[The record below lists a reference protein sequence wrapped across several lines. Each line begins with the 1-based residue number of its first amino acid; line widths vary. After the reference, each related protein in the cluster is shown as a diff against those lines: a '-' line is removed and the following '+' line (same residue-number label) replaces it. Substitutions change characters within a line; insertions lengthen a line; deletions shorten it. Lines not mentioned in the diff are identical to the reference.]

1 MEIATSPD
9 PIGPAVGVAVQ
20 KLMLDTTNADGA
32 GLVNLIV
39 SAPAGS
45 VNSPS
50 QGHHVDARA

>member
-9 PIGPAVGVAVQ
+9 AIGPAVGVAVQ
-20 KLMLDTTNADGA
+20 KLMLDTTKADGA

-50 QGHHVDARA
+50 QGRHVDARA